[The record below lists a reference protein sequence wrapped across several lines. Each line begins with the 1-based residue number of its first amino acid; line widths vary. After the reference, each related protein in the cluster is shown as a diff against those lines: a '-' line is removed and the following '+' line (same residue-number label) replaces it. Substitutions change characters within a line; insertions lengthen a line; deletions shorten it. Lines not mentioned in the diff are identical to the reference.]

1 MMACASAKSA
11 WLQTPLL
18 FFFNKST
25 SFKSYSDSL
34 YTHTTAVMSDANT
47 FKIVTIA
54 GDGIGTEVTDAA
66 IVVLETLAKAS
77 GSCSFTFEHLD
88 WSSENFLK
96 RGWYMPEDGL
106 ESLKKYDAIYFG
118 AVGWPSRSQ
127 GNDILI
133 GLDES
138 PA

>member
-1 MMACASAKSA
+1 
-11 WLQTPLL
+11 
-18 FFFNKST
+18 
-25 SFKSYSDSL
+25 
-34 YTHTTAVMSDANT
+34 MSDANT

-66 IVVLETLAKAS
+66 IEVLETLAKAS

-88 WSSENFLK
+88 WSSKNFLE

-127 GNDILI
+127 GK
-133 GLDES
+133 EARSVTKS
-138 PA
+138 PF